1 MVPPTVVGWTLSCLL
16 PQLMVVLSNPGVA
29 DLANVDTLATPL
41 YAGFHAAGED
51 FLPKSGNEWV
61 LLAVCVLR
69 ESFAFFIPSR
79 LNFRITYW
87 ESAVR
92 GMGSVGWNNFWNLFF
107 ISNLNFILFAEFG
120 QRSPYWTPDRAQW
133 PRNSAAR
140 FAGIQKKVIG
150 YLGLRQA
157 VFAYNKSDTNYTFT

>member
-1 MVPPTVVGWTLSCLL
+1 
-16 PQLMVVLSNPGVA
+16 MVVLSNPGVA

-41 YAGFHAAGED
+41 YAGFHVAGED
-51 FLPKSGNEWV
+51 FLPESGNEWV

-92 GMGSVGWNNFWNLFF
+92 GMGSVG
-107 ISNLNFILFAEFG
+107 
-120 QRSPYWTPDRAQW
+120 
-133 PRNSAAR
+133 
-140 FAGIQKKVIG
+140 
-150 YLGLRQA
+150 
-157 VFAYNKSDTNYTFT
+157 